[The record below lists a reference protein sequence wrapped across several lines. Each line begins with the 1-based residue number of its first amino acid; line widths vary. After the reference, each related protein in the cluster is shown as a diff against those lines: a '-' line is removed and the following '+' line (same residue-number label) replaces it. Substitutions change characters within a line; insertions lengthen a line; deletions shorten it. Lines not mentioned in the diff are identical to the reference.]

1 MNTNKQGKTPIY
13 DASFKIAVAREYLTG
28 NLGYGALAKKYGL
41 PGADNVKWFVKWYKN
56 NEALTSSIPA
66 DKTLNTAVE
75 ATEKQLSLQLK
86 EAHLKIAALE
96 MLIQNAQKELGVD
109 IIKKPGTKQSPK

>member
-1 MNTNKQGKTPIY
+1 MNTNKQGNPPIY
-13 DASFKIAVAREYLTG
+13 DNSLKAAVAREYLTT

-41 PGADNVKWFVKWYKN
+41 PGRDVAKWFVRWYKRQD
-56 NEALTSSIPA
+56 TGPVPISQ
-66 DKTLNTAVE
+66 DKPINTAVHE
-75 ATEKQLSLQLK
+75 TEKQLSEELK

-109 IIKKPGTKQSPK
+109 ILKKPGTKQSNK

>member
-1 MNTNKQGKTPIY
+1 MNTNKQGNPPLY
-13 DASFKIAVAREYLTG
+13 DNSLKIAVAREYLTT

-41 PGADNVKWFVKWYKN
+41 PGRDAVKWFVKWYKRQD
-56 NEALTSSIPA
+56 AGTASSPP
-66 DKTLNTAVE
+66 DKPVNTAGE
-75 ATEKQLSLQLK
+75 ATEKQLSKELK

-109 IIKKPGTKQSPK
+109 IIKKPGTKQSNK